1 MQIPTLFQLLRLGCK
16 NTLQILLWLYRG
28 VCVYLNELIPFT
40 ILDDFTVKT
49 DGLEVLWI
57 KIRPTRLPREYSDI
71 ILSLVYHRP
80 IAINSIMLEYLTGC
94 WSDIESKHPNIG
106 IIVLGDLNQ
115 LNSRLKSN
123 FDLK

>member
-1 MQIPTLFQLLRLGCK
+1 M
-16 NTLQILLWLYRG
+16 
-28 VCVYLNELIPFT
+28 CVYLNELIPFT

-57 KIRPTRLPREYSDI
+57 KIRPTRLPGGYSDI
-71 ILSLVYHRP
+71 ILSLVYHRT
-80 IAINSIMLEYLTGC
+80 IAMNSIMLDYLTGC

-106 IIVLGDLNQ
+106 IIVLGELNQ

>member
-1 MQIPTLFQLLRLGCK
+1 MQIPTLFQLPRLGCK
-16 NTLQILLWLYRG
+16 NTLQILLCLYRG
-28 VCVYLNELIPFT
+28 VYVYLNELIPFT

-57 KIRPTRLPREYSDI
+57 KIRPTRLPRGYSDI

-80 IAINSIMLEYLTGC
+80 IAINSIMLDYLTGC

-106 IIVLGDLNQ
+106 IIVPGDLNQ